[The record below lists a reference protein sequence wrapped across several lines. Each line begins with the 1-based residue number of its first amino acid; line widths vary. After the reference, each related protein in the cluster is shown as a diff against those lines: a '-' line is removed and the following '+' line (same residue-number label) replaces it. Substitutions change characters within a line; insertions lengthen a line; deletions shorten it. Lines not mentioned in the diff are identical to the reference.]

1 MTESLENATGTIL
14 KAMMERH
21 FAVVAPDATPSVFVD
36 DESAPTEDFLGH
48 VISVEREPE
57 PAVINPGANPTWMML
72 ATVESR
78 SLIPANGEAEADQL
92 SGEVEPAIRSTDATG
107 LDLSRFGMFHVF
119 TPMEGATDESEDGR
133 RIRKRTFKIAVEE
146 AAG

>member
-1 MTESLENATGTIL
+1 
-14 KAMMERH
+14 
-21 FAVVAPDATPSVFVD
+21 
-36 DESAPTEDFLGH
+36 
-48 VISVEREPE
+48 
-57 PAVINPGANPTWMML
+57 MML

-92 SGEVEPAIRSTDATG
+92 FGEVEPAIRSTDATG